1 MAGLVAQLAIGLAAG
16 GIASIIK
23 VVDCAKALWAVFIVL
38 IV

>member
-23 VVDCAKALWAVFIVL
+23 VVDCARALQAIL
-38 IV
+38 IVFTG